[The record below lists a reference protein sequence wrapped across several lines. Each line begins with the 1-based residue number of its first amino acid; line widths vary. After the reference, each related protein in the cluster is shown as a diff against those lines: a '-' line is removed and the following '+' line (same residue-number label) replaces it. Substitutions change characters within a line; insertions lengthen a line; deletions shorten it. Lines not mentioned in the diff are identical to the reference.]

1 MVLLVVR
8 YGNDSRTNASMSKP
22 FAKKF
27 YSSKAW
33 QDCRN
38 EYARRKHYL
47 CENCLRRG
55 IYRPGVI
62 VHHLIELDPVNINN
76 PEIALSFNNLELLCR
91 DCHAEVHEQVGGPWA
106 KVNAKKKQERE
117 AKNRYKIGPN
127 GVVSAK

>member
-1 MVLLVVR
+1 
-8 YGNDSRTNASMSKP
+8 MSKP

-33 QDCRN
+33 QACRN

-55 IYRPGVI
+55 IYKPGVI

-76 PEIALSFNNLELLCR
+76 PEIALNFDNLELLCR
-91 DCHAEVHEQVGGPWA
+91 DCHAEVHEQSGGRWSE
-106 KVNAKKKQERE
+106 VNNRKKKAKE
-117 AKNRYKIGPN
+117 ATNRYVIASDGT
-127 GVVSAK
+127 VTAR